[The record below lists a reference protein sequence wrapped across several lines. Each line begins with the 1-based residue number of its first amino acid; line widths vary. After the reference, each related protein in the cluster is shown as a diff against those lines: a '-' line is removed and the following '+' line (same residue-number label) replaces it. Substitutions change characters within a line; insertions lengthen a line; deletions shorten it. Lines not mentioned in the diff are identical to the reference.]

1 MTYIEAIQ
9 EDLQPYPVGESLI
22 NRKCVK
28 HGLSPLDALA
38 DESTVNLIV
47 IEILSQMIMMNN
59 VGEGGVSLSF
69 NKDGV
74 ESNITRLCKEV
85 GLDSSNYIKQST
97 VMRLE

>member
-22 NRKCVK
+22 RRKCVK
-28 HGLSPLDALA
+28 HGLNSIDALA
-38 DESTVNLIV
+38 DENTVNLIV

-74 ESNITRLCKEV
+74 ESNIIRLCKEV
-85 GLDSSNYIKQST
+85 GQDSSNYIKQST
-97 VMRLE
+97 VLRLE